1 MGCKYMLTIPSCNF
15 DPAIECPDDLQEAQ
29 LSMEASK
36 SYKHVVAS
44 FLPSTNEQKGLPPDY
59 KLHCEKMRVSS
70 LVFMLIIGRKT
81 NDDFPRLMPCCTK
94 CIIPDHAGISYA
106 NRIFHMRSM
115 SSVWVLC
122 SNSDKLLICQY
133 VC

>member
-59 KLHCEKMRVSS
+59 RLQCGEDACVVIGIHVNHWEK
-70 LVFMLIIGRKT
+70 
-81 NDDFPRLMPCCTK
+81 
-94 CIIPDHAGISYA
+94 
-106 NRIFHMRSM
+106 
-115 SSVWVLC
+115 
-122 SNSDKLLICQY
+122 DK
-133 VC
+133 